1 MKKIITAITLGAI
14 LTGCSGAAQAVT
26 KTTPIVEIKQQQTV
40 NFWSASVQQNAVNKV
55 IKKLKAR
62 VGKTWYVFSGST
74 PRGWDCSGMTR
85 WAYQQLGIEI
95 PHSANKQA
103 RAGTKVASPE
113 IGDLVLFGYKGT
125 NTFFHA
131 AIYVGNNQ
139 FIHAGFRKGQTTS
152 ILPLTHPSVKNTK
165 IKFVR
170 LLPTQPVS

>member
-26 KTTPIVEIKQQQTV
+26 KTTPVVEIQEQQTV
-40 NFWSASVQQNAVNKV
+40 NFWSASVQQTAVNKV

-62 VGKTWYVFSGST
+62 VGKTCYVFSGST
-74 PRGWDCSGMTR
+74 PRGWDCSGLTK

-103 RAGTKVASPE
+103 RVGIKVASPTV
-113 IGDLVLFGYKGT
+113 GDLVLFGYKGT
-125 NTFFHA
+125 NTYFHA
-131 AIYVGNNQ
+131 AIYVGDNK
-139 FIHAGFRKGQTTS
+139 FIHAGFRKGQTTK
-152 ILPLTHPSVKNTK
+152 ILSLTDPSVKNTK

-170 LLPTQPVS
+170 LLPDVPVG